1 VTVGQ
6 NARYVCDY
14 PGTRVEY
21 SATEVTDPVPTPTST
36 TPPAKTH

>member
-1 VTVGQ
+1 MTVGQ

-21 SATEVTDPVPTPTST
+21 SATEVTDPVPTPAPAT
-36 TPPAKTH
+36 TPPAKH